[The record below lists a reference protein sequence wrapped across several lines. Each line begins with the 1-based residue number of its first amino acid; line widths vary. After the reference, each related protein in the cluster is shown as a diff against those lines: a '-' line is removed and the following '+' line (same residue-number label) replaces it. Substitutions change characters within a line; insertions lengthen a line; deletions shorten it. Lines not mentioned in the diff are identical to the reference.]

1 MSSPLLL
8 ALGQSNSYFGRI
20 RDVFVKTN
28 PGKKSPEKAVKSPCI
43 GVCSTGIGDSVCRGC
58 KRYCHEIIHWNAY
71 SNDEKRA
78 ILERVDALLSQ
89 VVKAKLTINDEALL
103 QQQILL
109 QKVRHDIFSQPYSW
123 VFELLK
129 VGASQIEDLSDF
141 GCSVLPEF
149 ASMRMSDLR
158 DSIDE
163 DFYVLSSVH
172 YQRYFEVNPPQL

>member
-1 MSSPLLL
+1 M
-8 ALGQSNSYFGRI
+8 
-20 RDVFVKTN
+20 KTI
-28 PGKKSPEKAVKSPCI
+28 PKRKSPEKPVKSPCI

-71 SNDEKRA
+71 SGDEKRA
-78 ILERVDALLSQ
+78 ILERVDVLLSQ
-89 VVKAKLTINDEALL
+89 VVKAKLTIEDEDLL
-103 QQQILL
+103 KRQMSL
-109 QKVRHDIFSQPYSW
+109 QKIRHDSSSQPYSW

-129 VGASQIEDLSDF
+129 VGASQIEDLRDF

-149 ASMRMSDLR
+149 ASMSMSDLR

-172 YQRYFEVNPPQL
+172 YQRYFEVNPPQS

>member
-1 MSSPLLL
+1 M
-8 ALGQSNSYFGRI
+8 
-20 RDVFVKTN
+20 KTI
-28 PGKKSPEKAVKSPCI
+28 PEKASSEKSVKSPCI

-71 SNDEKRA
+71 SGDEKRA
-78 ILERVDALLSQ
+78 ILERVDVLLSQ
-89 VVKAKLTINDEALL
+89 VVKAKLTIDDEGLL
-103 QQQILL
+103 KQQMSL
-109 QKVRHDIFSQPYSW
+109 QKIRHNSASQPYSW

-129 VGASQIEDLSDF
+129 VGASQIEDLNDF

-149 ASMRMSDLR
+149 ESMSMPDLR

-172 YQRYFEVNPPQL
+172 YQRYFEVNPPQS